1 MASKKYSIAVG
12 LLLLAA
18 SSAFAQEGTAYDWR
32 DSSKIPSKRMPQQN
46 EFLNNQYAFPA
57 KPRDQWELGLSAGHM
72 MIIGS
77 IPSRP
82 GFGGGI
88 SLRKSL
94 GHTFSV
100 RAEYTGSFSYGLDY
114 RPRTGNSIG
123 GIWSVYG
130 NNPVY
135 ANYRTKTHE
144 VSIDGILTLNNIKF
158 YSDKVKTN
166 FYLIGGYTLLAADV
180 DVDALQSPGGAQYN
194 FGSINPNTSRS
205 NIHTQLKDLLTGGY
219 KEEGVN
225 GGNRPPV
232 GLMGAYQIRHA
243 LDVGAGFAYKINRN
257 INIGIEDKIT
267 APLGDHYLDGVN
279 TGHNDF
285 FNYTALRLNFNI
297 GSKAKRVEPLWWW
310 NPLDYAYNELN
321 APKHMKI
328 PTPIL
333 PDADGDGVTDQF
345 DKEPNT
351 PAGAPVDSHGVS
363 RDTDGDGVPDYK
375 DKELI
380 TPTICQP
387 VDADGV
393 GKCPDPACCK
403 AIQAAPPAPT
413 CALGSLPSI
422 TFKGKAA
429 VINAAAKSLLA
440 DVAAQLRNNPNCKV
454 TLAGHPGASK
464 VLQAL
469 NQKRVDAIKTYLI
482 EKEGI
487 GGDRVIPQYDGG
499 EGDTHTIDLRSGL

>member
-1 MASKKYSIAVG
+1 MASKKYSLAAG

-57 KPRDQWELGLSAGHM
+57 KPRDMWELGLSAGHM
-72 MIIGS
+72 MVIGD

-94 GHTFSV
+94 GHTFSL

-114 RPRTGNSIG
+114 RPRTGTSLG
-123 GIWSVYG
+123 GVWAAAYG

-135 ANYRTKTHE
+135 ANYRTKTHM
-144 VSIDGILTLNNIKF
+144 VSIDGIVTLNNIKF
-158 YSDKVKTN
+158 YSDKVKSN
-166 FYLIGGYTLLAADV
+166 FYILGGYTLLAADV
-180 DVDALQSPGGAQYN
+180 DVNALDGNGNPYN
-194 FGSINPNTSRS
+194 FASIVQGSRKSVR
-205 NIHTQLKDLLTGGY
+205 TQFNDLVDKGY
-219 KEEGVN
+219 RQEGPN

-232 GLMGAYQIRHA
+232 GIMGAYQVRHA
-243 LDVGAGFAYKINRN
+243 VDFGAGFAYKISPRWNLA
-257 INIGIEDKIT
+257 IEDKIT
-267 APLGDHYLDGVN
+267 APLGDDYLDGVKAGN
-279 TGHNDF
+279 GNDF
-285 FNYTALRLNFNI
+285 FNYTALRLNINL
-297 GSKAKRVEPLWWW
+297 GNKAKRVEPLWWW

-328 PTPIL
+328 PTPVL

-403 AIQAAPPAPT
+403 NIAPPPPT
-413 CALGSLPSI
+413 CAIGSLPSI
-422 TFKGKAA
+422 TFKGKGAD
-429 VINAAAKSLLA
+429 VNAAAKALLA

-454 TLAGHPGASK
+454 TLAGHPAASK
-464 VLQAL
+464 AGQAL
-469 NQKRVDAIKTYLI
+469 NQKRVDAIKAYLV

-487 GGDRVIPQYDGG
+487 SGDRVIPQYDGG
-499 EGDTHTIDLRSGL
+499 EGDVHTIDLRSGL

>member
-1 MASKKYSIAVG
+1 MASKKYSLAVG
-12 LLLLAA
+12 LLLVAA
-18 SSAFAQEGTAYDWR
+18 GAFAQEGTAYDWR
-32 DSSKIPSKRMPQQN
+32 DSSKIPSKLMPQQN

-72 MIIGS
+72 MVIGD

-94 GHTFSV
+94 GHTFSL
-100 RAEYTGSFSYGLDY
+100 RAEYVGSFSYGLDY
-114 RPRTGNSIG
+114 RGRQGSSIG
-123 GIWSVYG
+123 GIWDAYG
-130 NNPVY
+130 NNLVY
-135 ANYRTKTHE
+135 ANYRTKTHAL
-144 VSIDGILTLNNIKF
+144 SIDAIMTLNNIKF

-166 FYLIGGYTLLAADV
+166 FYILGGYTLLAADV
-180 DVDALQSPGGAQYN
+180 DVNAVTSSGGLYN
-194 FGSINPNTSRS
+194 FASIDGTQSRK
-205 NIHTQLKDLLTGGY
+205 NIRTQVKDLIGSGNY
-219 KEEGVN
+219 NQEAPS

-232 GLMGAYQIRHA
+232 GRAGAYQIRHA
-243 LDVGAGFAYKINRN
+243 LDFGAGFAYKISPKWNLAL
-257 INIGIEDKIT
+257 EDKIT
-267 APLGDHYLDGVN
+267 APLGDDYLDGVKAGN
-279 TGHNDF
+279 SNDF
-285 FNYTALRLNFNI
+285 FNYTALRLNINI

-403 AIQAAPPAPT
+403 VIPPPAPT

-422 TFKGKAA
+422 TFKGKTY
-429 VINAAAKSLLA
+429 VINASAKALLA

-454 TLAGHPGASK
+454 TLAGHPAANK
-464 VLQAL
+464 AAQAL
-469 NQKRVDAIKTYLI
+469 NQKRVDAIKTDLI

-487 GGDRVIPQYDGG
+487 SSDRIIPMYDAG
-499 EGDTHTIDLRSGL
+499 EGDVHTIDLRSGL

>member
-1 MASKKYSIAVG
+1 MASKKYSLAAG

-32 DSSKIPSKRMPQQN
+32 DSSKIPAKRMPQQN

-72 MIIGS
+72 MILGS

-94 GHTFSV
+94 GHTFSL
-100 RAEYTGSFSYGLDY
+100 RAEYNGSFAYGLDY
-114 RPRTGNSIG
+114 RPRTGNSVG
-123 GIWSVYG
+123 GIWAAAYG

-135 ANYRTKTHE
+135 VNYRTKTHML
-144 VSIDGILTLNNIKF
+144 SIDGIMTLNNIKF

-166 FYLIGGYTLLAADV
+166 FYILGGYTLLATDV
-180 DVDALQSPGGAQYN
+180 DVNAVQKNGATYN
-194 FGSINPNTSRS
+194 FASIDPTQSRK
-205 NIHTQLKDLLTGGY
+205 NIRTQLKDLIGSGNY
-219 KEEGVN
+219 NQEGVS

-232 GLMGAYQIRHA
+232 GRMGAYSIRHA
-243 LDVGAGFAYKINRN
+243 LDFGAGFAYKISPKWNLA
-257 INIGIEDKIT
+257 IEDKIT
-267 APLGDHYLDGVN
+267 DAFDPYLDGVN
-279 TGHNDF
+279 TGHNDA
-285 FNYTALRLNFNI
+285 FNYTSLRLNINI
-297 GSKAKRVEPLWWW
+297 GSKSKRVEPLWWW

-403 AIQAAPPAPT
+403 NIAPPPPA

-422 TFKGKAA
+422 TFKGKTA
-429 VINAAAKSLLA
+429 VVNAAAKALLA

-454 TLAGHPGASK
+454 TLAGHPAANK
-464 VLQAL
+464 AAQAL

-487 GGDRVIPQYDGG
+487 SGDRVIPQYDGG
-499 EGDTHTIDLRSGL
+499 EGDVHTIDLRSGL